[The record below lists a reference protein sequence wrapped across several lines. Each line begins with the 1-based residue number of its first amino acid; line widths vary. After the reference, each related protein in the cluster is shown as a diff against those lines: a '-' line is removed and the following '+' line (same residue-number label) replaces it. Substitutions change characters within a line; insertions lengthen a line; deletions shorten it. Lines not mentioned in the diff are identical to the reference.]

1 MSATVTDAV
10 LEADGD
16 LLVVRW
22 SLLGDETAGNAGRP
36 ITDRERDPGVD
47 IGVGPTPDGI
57 DHVHTLTVASGLR
70 RVRLERLGPGRH
82 YVSVAPR
89 GGGGA
94 VIVGE
99 RRVPFEGVT
108 NFRDLG
114 GYPAA
119 EGRRTGWGR
128 VFRSDALHRLTPADL
143 HRYESLHLNA
153 VYDLRGDLERERY
166 PNPFPSVQLALLSRD
181 GSATATSPATADRQD
196 AAGGERMLRQMYQGL
211 LANAAGVFGRL
222 LGALAASD
230 GLPAVFHC
238 TGGKDRTGM
247 SAALLLE
254 LLGVPRHLILDDYE
268 LTSRFR
274 LRQHQS
280 ESYEN
285 LLATGMGPEAAG
297 AVLGTPR
304 WAMADTLEELD
315 SSYGGAGA
323 YLVGPA
329 GMSAAT
335 VDRLRAL
342 LLQ

>member
-16 LLVVRW
+16 VLVVRW
-22 SLLGDETAGNAGRP
+22 TLLGDETGL
-36 ITDRERDPGVD
+36 EESDPGVD

-57 DHVHTLTVASGLR
+57 DHVHTLTVVPGR
-70 RVRLERLGPGRH
+70 RQARLEGLGSGRH
-82 YVSVAPR
+82 YVSVAPH
-89 GGGGA
+89 GGGGD

-99 RRVPFEGVT
+99 RRVPFDGVT

-119 EGRRTGWGR
+119 DRGRTRWGR
-128 VFRSDALHRLTPADL
+128 VFRSDALHRFTPVDL
-143 HRYESLHLNA
+143 QRYESLRLNA
-153 VYDLRGDLERERY
+153 VYDLRGDLEREQY

-181 GSATATSPATADRQD
+181 SSETATPPDTADRQD

-211 LANAAGVFGRL
+211 LANSAPVFGRL
-222 LGALAASD
+222 LGALAAPD
-230 GLPAVFHC
+230 ALPAVFHC

-254 LLGVPRHLILDDYE
+254 LLGVPRQLVLDDYE

-315 SSYGGAGA
+315 NSYGGVRAF
-323 YLVGPA
+323 LVGPA
-329 GMSAAT
+329 GMPVAT
-335 VDRLRAL
+335 VDRLRSL
-342 LLQ
+342 LVE